1 MYSYTT
7 TVRYPGPVPTN
18 ALDNPLVLPM
28 LGLLVE
34 TPRHQYALLRELR
47 TRYPFLNP
55 KTSTVYTLVGTLT
68 RNGLVEPDGDGDPQP
83 VRLTEAG
90 LADFRERIERQ
101 LRDADPNLDSRFL
114 IALAYLGA
122 LPPARAVTLLRDRAE
137 RVRDQQHEL
146 SATLDNAD
154 LPEMQMIEAHF
165 LVSRLRHDAAWLA
178 RTAARIESGDLVPP
192 R

>member
-7 TVRYPGPVPTN
+7 NVRYPGPVPTN

-55 KTSTVYTLVGTLT
+55 KTSTVYTLVSTLT
-68 RNGLVEPDGDGDPQP
+68 RHGLVEPGGDGDPQP
-83 VRLTEAG
+83 VRLTDAG

-122 LPPARAVTLLRDRAE
+122 LPSARAVSLLRDRAD
-137 RVRDQQHEL
+137 RVQAQHREL
-146 SATLDNAD
+146 SATLDSAD
-154 LPEMQMIEAHF
+154 LPEMHMIEAHF
-165 LVSRLRHDAAWLA
+165 LVSRLRHDAAWLS
-178 RTAARIESGDLVPP
+178 RTAARIESGDLAPP